1 MIMKKKVVSVMLCAA
16 MTAAVLA
23 GCGSSSAETVSEDT
37 SAAAEETED
46 AAAEET
52 AETAEA
58 DTEESAGGTL
68 VMGTNAEFPPY
79 EYYEGQEVVGI
90 DAEMAAAVAEKL
102 RMELKIEDMAFDS
115 LIPALSSGKV
125 DIVAAGMT
133 VTEDR
138 LASVNFS
145 DTYATGIQAIIVT
158 EDSDIASADDLVGK
172 TIGVQQG
179 TTGDL
184 YATDVEGATIE
195 RYAKGMEAVQSLSQG
210 KIDAVI
216 IASVVPDI
224 MHSLTSGVIK
234 YLHTTPVIVTPE
246 SDTGIRVNTE
256 NPSRTGPDRI
266 VNAVAGYEIAKGPA
280 IVIDFGTA
288 TTYDL
293 IGPDG
298 TLEACIIAPGIETA
312 GRSLWGGAAM
322 LPAIQIEKPD
332 TILARDTIA
341 GMQGGLVFGAIGQT
355 EYIVRKMKEESGY
368 ADAYVI
374 ATGGLGKIIAKETE
388 CIDLYEPRLTLNGL
402 RLIYERI
409 AQ

>member
-1 MIMKKKVVSVMLCAA
+1 MKKKVVSVMLCAA

-23 GCGSSSAETVSEDT
+23 GCGSSS
-37 SAAAEETED
+37 
-46 AAAEET
+46 

-102 RMELKIEDMAFDS
+102 GMELKIEDMAFDS

-216 IASVVPDI
+216 IDNEPANVFVSEVEGLKILDEAFATEDYAVAVAKDNEE
-224 MHSLTSGVIK
+224 L
-234 YLHTTPVIVTPE
+234 LE
-246 SDTGIRVNTE
+246 QVNTALAE
-256 NPSRTGPDRI
+256 LK
-266 VNAVAGYEIAKGPA
+266 E
-280 IVIDFGTA
+280 
-288 TTYDL
+288 
-293 IGPDG
+293 DG
-298 TLEACIIAPGIETA
+298 TLQPIVDKYITA
-312 GRSLWGGAAM
+312 
-322 LPAIQIEKPD
+322 E
-332 TILARDTIA
+332 
-341 GMQGGLVFGAIGQT
+341 
-355 EYIVRKMKEESGY
+355 
-368 ADAYVI
+368 
-374 ATGGLGKIIAKETE
+374 
-388 CIDLYEPRLTLNGL
+388 
-402 RLIYERI
+402 
-409 AQ
+409 

>member
-1 MIMKKKVVSVMLCAA
+1 MKKKVVSVMLCAA

-23 GCGSSSAETVSEDT
+23 GCGSSSAQTVSEDT

-102 RMELKIEDMAFDS
+102 GMELKIEDMAFDS

-216 IASVVPDI
+216 IDNEPANVFVSEVEGLKILDEAFATEDYAVAVAKDNEE
-224 MHSLTSGVIK
+224 L
-234 YLHTTPVIVTPE
+234 LE
-246 SDTGIRVNTE
+246 QVNTALAE
-256 NPSRTGPDRI
+256 LK
-266 VNAVAGYEIAKGPA
+266 E
-280 IVIDFGTA
+280 
-288 TTYDL
+288 
-293 IGPDG
+293 DG
-298 TLEACIIAPGIETA
+298 TLQAIVDKYITA
-312 GRSLWGGAAM
+312 
-322 LPAIQIEKPD
+322 E
-332 TILARDTIA
+332 
-341 GMQGGLVFGAIGQT
+341 
-355 EYIVRKMKEESGY
+355 
-368 ADAYVI
+368 
-374 ATGGLGKIIAKETE
+374 
-388 CIDLYEPRLTLNGL
+388 
-402 RLIYERI
+402 
-409 AQ
+409 

>member
-1 MIMKKKVVSVMLCAA
+1 MKKKVVSVMLCAA

-37 SAAAEETED
+37 SADAEETED

-102 RMELKIEDMAFDS
+102 GMELKIEDMAFDS

-216 IASVVPDI
+216 IDNEPANVFVSEVEGLKILDEAFATEDYAVAVAKDNEE
-224 MHSLTSGVIK
+224 L
-234 YLHTTPVIVTPE
+234 LE
-246 SDTGIRVNTE
+246 QVNTALAE
-256 NPSRTGPDRI
+256 LK
-266 VNAVAGYEIAKGPA
+266 E
-280 IVIDFGTA
+280 
-288 TTYDL
+288 
-293 IGPDG
+293 DG
-298 TLEACIIAPGIETA
+298 TLQAIVDKYITA
-312 GRSLWGGAAM
+312 
-322 LPAIQIEKPD
+322 E
-332 TILARDTIA
+332 
-341 GMQGGLVFGAIGQT
+341 
-355 EYIVRKMKEESGY
+355 
-368 ADAYVI
+368 
-374 ATGGLGKIIAKETE
+374 
-388 CIDLYEPRLTLNGL
+388 
-402 RLIYERI
+402 
-409 AQ
+409 

>member
-1 MIMKKKVVSVMLCAA
+1 MKKKVVSVMLCAA

-58 DTEESAGGTL
+58 DTEEIAGGTL

-79 EYYEGQEVVGI
+79 EYYKGQEVVGI

-102 RMELKIEDMAFDS
+102 GMELKIEDMAFDS

-216 IASVVPDI
+216 IDNEPANVFVSEVEGLKILDEAFATEDYAVAVAKDNEE
-224 MHSLTSGVIK
+224 L
-234 YLHTTPVIVTPE
+234 LE
-246 SDTGIRVNTE
+246 QVNTALAE
-256 NPSRTGPDRI
+256 LK
-266 VNAVAGYEIAKGPA
+266 E
-280 IVIDFGTA
+280 
-288 TTYDL
+288 
-293 IGPDG
+293 DG
-298 TLEACIIAPGIETA
+298 TLQAIVDKYITA
-312 GRSLWGGAAM
+312 
-322 LPAIQIEKPD
+322 E
-332 TILARDTIA
+332 
-341 GMQGGLVFGAIGQT
+341 
-355 EYIVRKMKEESGY
+355 
-368 ADAYVI
+368 
-374 ATGGLGKIIAKETE
+374 
-388 CIDLYEPRLTLNGL
+388 
-402 RLIYERI
+402 
-409 AQ
+409 

>member
-1 MIMKKKVVSVMLCAA
+1 MKKKVVSVMLCAA

-37 SAAAEETED
+37 SAAAEETEDAAAEETED

-102 RMELKIEDMAFDS
+102 GMELKIEDMAFDS

-216 IASVVPDI
+216 IDNEPANVFVSEVEGLKILDEAFATEDYAVAVAKDNEE
-224 MHSLTSGVIK
+224 L
-234 YLHTTPVIVTPE
+234 LE
-246 SDTGIRVNTE
+246 QVNTALAE
-256 NPSRTGPDRI
+256 LK
-266 VNAVAGYEIAKGPA
+266 E
-280 IVIDFGTA
+280 
-288 TTYDL
+288 
-293 IGPDG
+293 DG
-298 TLEACIIAPGIETA
+298 TLQAIVDKYITA
-312 GRSLWGGAAM
+312 
-322 LPAIQIEKPD
+322 E
-332 TILARDTIA
+332 
-341 GMQGGLVFGAIGQT
+341 
-355 EYIVRKMKEESGY
+355 
-368 ADAYVI
+368 
-374 ATGGLGKIIAKETE
+374 
-388 CIDLYEPRLTLNGL
+388 
-402 RLIYERI
+402 
-409 AQ
+409 

>member
-1 MIMKKKVVSVMLCAA
+1 MKKKVVSVMLCAA

-23 GCGSSSAETVSEDT
+23 GCGKSSAETVSEDT
-37 SAAAEETED
+37 SANEGETED

-102 RMELKIEDMAFDS
+102 GMELKIEDMAFDS

-172 TIGVQQG
+172 SIGVQQG

-216 IASVVPDI
+216 IDNEPANVFVSEVEGLKILDEAFATEDYAVAVAKDNEE
-224 MHSLTSGVIK
+224 L
-234 YLHTTPVIVTPE
+234 LE
-246 SDTGIRVNTE
+246 QVNTALAE
-256 NPSRTGPDRI
+256 LK
-266 VNAVAGYEIAKGPA
+266 E
-280 IVIDFGTA
+280 
-288 TTYDL
+288 
-293 IGPDG
+293 DG
-298 TLEACIIAPGIETA
+298 TLQAIVDKYITA
-312 GRSLWGGAAM
+312 
-322 LPAIQIEKPD
+322 E
-332 TILARDTIA
+332 
-341 GMQGGLVFGAIGQT
+341 
-355 EYIVRKMKEESGY
+355 
-368 ADAYVI
+368 
-374 ATGGLGKIIAKETE
+374 
-388 CIDLYEPRLTLNGL
+388 
-402 RLIYERI
+402 
-409 AQ
+409 

>member
-1 MIMKKKVVSVMLCAA
+1 MKKKVVSVMLCAA

-52 AETAEA
+52 AVTAEA

-102 RMELKIEDMAFDS
+102 GMELKIEDMAFDS

-216 IASVVPDI
+216 IDN
-224 MHSLTSGVIK
+224 
-234 YLHTTPVIVTPE
+234 E
-246 SDTGIRVNTE
+246 
-256 NPSRTGPDRI
+256 
-266 VNAVAGYEIAKGPA
+266 PA
-280 IVIDFGTA
+280 NVFVSEVEG
-288 TTYDL
+288 L
-293 IGPDG
+293 
-298 TLEACIIAPGIETA
+298 
-312 GRSLWGGAAM
+312 
-322 LPAIQIEKPD
+322 K
-332 TILARDTIA
+332 ILD
-341 GMQGGLVFGAIGQT
+341 
-355 EYIVRKMKEESGY
+355 
-368 ADAYVI
+368 
-374 ATGGLGKIIAKETE
+374 
-388 CIDLYEPRLTLNGL
+388 
-402 RLIYERI
+402 
-409 AQ
+409 

>member
-1 MIMKKKVVSVMLCAA
+1 MKKKVVSVMLCVA
-16 MTAAVLA
+16 MTAALMA
-23 GCGSSSAETVSEDT
+23 GCGSSSTETTSEDT
-37 SAAAEETED
+37 SAATEETEDTAAETED
-46 AAAEET
+46 AAEET
-52 AETAEA
+52 ADTAEA

-102 RMELKIEDMAFDS
+102 GMELKIEDMAFDS

-216 IASVVPDI
+216 IDNEPANVFVSEVEGLKILDEAFATEDYAVAVAKDNEE
-224 MHSLTSGVIK
+224 L
-234 YLHTTPVIVTPE
+234 LE
-246 SDTGIRVNTE
+246 QVNTALAE
-256 NPSRTGPDRI
+256 LK
-266 VNAVAGYEIAKGPA
+266 E
-280 IVIDFGTA
+280 
-288 TTYDL
+288 
-293 IGPDG
+293 DG
-298 TLEACIIAPGIETA
+298 TLQAIVDKYITA
-312 GRSLWGGAAM
+312 
-322 LPAIQIEKPD
+322 E
-332 TILARDTIA
+332 
-341 GMQGGLVFGAIGQT
+341 
-355 EYIVRKMKEESGY
+355 
-368 ADAYVI
+368 
-374 ATGGLGKIIAKETE
+374 
-388 CIDLYEPRLTLNGL
+388 
-402 RLIYERI
+402 
-409 AQ
+409 

>member
-1 MIMKKKVVSVMLCAA
+1 MKKKVVSVMLCAA

-23 GCGSSSAETVSEDT
+23 GCGSSSVETVSEDT

-102 RMELKIEDMAFDS
+102 GMELKIEDMAFDS

-216 IASVVPDI
+216 IDNEPANVFVSEVEGLKILDEAFATEDYAVAVAKDNEE
-224 MHSLTSGVIK
+224 L
-234 YLHTTPVIVTPE
+234 LE
-246 SDTGIRVNTE
+246 QVNTALAE
-256 NPSRTGPDRI
+256 LK
-266 VNAVAGYEIAKGPA
+266 E
-280 IVIDFGTA
+280 
-288 TTYDL
+288 
-293 IGPDG
+293 DG
-298 TLEACIIAPGIETA
+298 TLQAIVDKYITA
-312 GRSLWGGAAM
+312 
-322 LPAIQIEKPD
+322 E
-332 TILARDTIA
+332 
-341 GMQGGLVFGAIGQT
+341 
-355 EYIVRKMKEESGY
+355 
-368 ADAYVI
+368 
-374 ATGGLGKIIAKETE
+374 
-388 CIDLYEPRLTLNGL
+388 
-402 RLIYERI
+402 
-409 AQ
+409 

>member
-1 MIMKKKVVSVMLCAA
+1 MLCAA

-102 RMELKIEDMAFDS
+102 GMELKIEDMAFDS

-216 IASVVPDI
+216 IDNEPANVFVSEVEGLKILDEAFATEDYAVAVAKDNEE
-224 MHSLTSGVIK
+224 L
-234 YLHTTPVIVTPE
+234 LE
-246 SDTGIRVNTE
+246 QVNTALAE
-256 NPSRTGPDRI
+256 LK
-266 VNAVAGYEIAKGPA
+266 E
-280 IVIDFGTA
+280 
-288 TTYDL
+288 
-293 IGPDG
+293 DG
-298 TLEACIIAPGIETA
+298 TLQAIVDKYITA
-312 GRSLWGGAAM
+312 
-322 LPAIQIEKPD
+322 E
-332 TILARDTIA
+332 
-341 GMQGGLVFGAIGQT
+341 
-355 EYIVRKMKEESGY
+355 
-368 ADAYVI
+368 
-374 ATGGLGKIIAKETE
+374 
-388 CIDLYEPRLTLNGL
+388 
-402 RLIYERI
+402 
-409 AQ
+409 

>member
-216 IASVVPDI
+216 IDNEPANVFVSEVEGLKILDEAFATEDYAVAVAKDNEE
-224 MHSLTSGVIK
+224 L
-234 YLHTTPVIVTPE
+234 LE
-246 SDTGIRVNTE
+246 QVNTALAE
-256 NPSRTGPDRI
+256 LK
-266 VNAVAGYEIAKGPA
+266 E
-280 IVIDFGTA
+280 
-288 TTYDL
+288 
-293 IGPDG
+293 DG
-298 TLEACIIAPGIETA
+298 TLQAIVDKYITA
-312 GRSLWGGAAM
+312 
-322 LPAIQIEKPD
+322 E
-332 TILARDTIA
+332 
-341 GMQGGLVFGAIGQT
+341 
-355 EYIVRKMKEESGY
+355 
-368 ADAYVI
+368 
-374 ATGGLGKIIAKETE
+374 
-388 CIDLYEPRLTLNGL
+388 
-402 RLIYERI
+402 
-409 AQ
+409 

>member
-1 MIMKKKVVSVMLCAA
+1 MKKKVVSVMLCAA

-46 AAAEET
+46 VAAEET

-102 RMELKIEDMAFDS
+102 GMELKIEDMAFDS

-216 IASVVPDI
+216 IDNEPANVFVSEVEGLKILDEAFATEDYAVAVAKDNEE
-224 MHSLTSGVIK
+224 L
-234 YLHTTPVIVTPE
+234 LE
-246 SDTGIRVNTE
+246 QVNTALAE
-256 NPSRTGPDRI
+256 LK
-266 VNAVAGYEIAKGPA
+266 E
-280 IVIDFGTA
+280 
-288 TTYDL
+288 
-293 IGPDG
+293 DG
-298 TLEACIIAPGIETA
+298 TLQAIVDKYITA
-312 GRSLWGGAAM
+312 
-322 LPAIQIEKPD
+322 E
-332 TILARDTIA
+332 
-341 GMQGGLVFGAIGQT
+341 
-355 EYIVRKMKEESGY
+355 
-368 ADAYVI
+368 
-374 ATGGLGKIIAKETE
+374 
-388 CIDLYEPRLTLNGL
+388 
-402 RLIYERI
+402 
-409 AQ
+409 

>member
-1 MIMKKKVVSVMLCAA
+1 MLCAA

-37 SAAAEETED
+37 SAASEETED
-46 AAAEET
+46 AAAE
-52 AETAEA
+52 ETAEA

-102 RMELKIEDMAFDS
+102 GMELKIEDMAFDS

-216 IASVVPDI
+216 IDNEPANVFVSEVEGLKILDEAFATEDYAVAVAKDNEE
-224 MHSLTSGVIK
+224 L
-234 YLHTTPVIVTPE
+234 LE
-246 SDTGIRVNTE
+246 QVNTALAE
-256 NPSRTGPDRI
+256 LK
-266 VNAVAGYEIAKGPA
+266 E
-280 IVIDFGTA
+280 
-288 TTYDL
+288 
-293 IGPDG
+293 DG
-298 TLEACIIAPGIETA
+298 TLQAIVDKYITA
-312 GRSLWGGAAM
+312 
-322 LPAIQIEKPD
+322 E
-332 TILARDTIA
+332 
-341 GMQGGLVFGAIGQT
+341 
-355 EYIVRKMKEESGY
+355 
-368 ADAYVI
+368 
-374 ATGGLGKIIAKETE
+374 
-388 CIDLYEPRLTLNGL
+388 
-402 RLIYERI
+402 
-409 AQ
+409 

>member
-1 MIMKKKVVSVMLCAA
+1 MKKKVVSVMLCAA

-23 GCGSSSAETVSEDT
+23 GCGSSSAETVSEYT
-37 SAAAEETED
+37 SAASEETED
-46 AAAEET
+46 AAAE
-52 AETAEA
+52 ETAEA

-102 RMELKIEDMAFDS
+102 GMELKIEDMAFDS

-216 IASVVPDI
+216 IDNEPANVFVSEVEGLKILDEAFATEDYAVAVAKDNEE
-224 MHSLTSGVIK
+224 L
-234 YLHTTPVIVTPE
+234 LE
-246 SDTGIRVNTE
+246 QVNTALAE
-256 NPSRTGPDRI
+256 LK
-266 VNAVAGYEIAKGPA
+266 E
-280 IVIDFGTA
+280 
-288 TTYDL
+288 
-293 IGPDG
+293 DG
-298 TLEACIIAPGIETA
+298 TLQAIVDKYITA
-312 GRSLWGGAAM
+312 
-322 LPAIQIEKPD
+322 E
-332 TILARDTIA
+332 
-341 GMQGGLVFGAIGQT
+341 
-355 EYIVRKMKEESGY
+355 
-368 ADAYVI
+368 
-374 ATGGLGKIIAKETE
+374 
-388 CIDLYEPRLTLNGL
+388 
-402 RLIYERI
+402 
-409 AQ
+409 

>member
-1 MIMKKKVVSVMLCAA
+1 MKKKVVSVMLCAA

-102 RMELKIEDMAFDS
+102 GMELKIEDMAFDS

-216 IASVVPDI
+216 IDNEPANVFVSEVEGLKILDEAFATEDYAVAVAKDNEE
-224 MHSLTSGVIK
+224 L
-234 YLHTTPVIVTPE
+234 LE
-246 SDTGIRVNTE
+246 QVNTALAE
-256 NPSRTGPDRI
+256 LK
-266 VNAVAGYEIAKGPA
+266 E
-280 IVIDFGTA
+280 
-288 TTYDL
+288 
-293 IGPDG
+293 DG
-298 TLEACIIAPGIETA
+298 TLQAIVDKYITA
-312 GRSLWGGAAM
+312 
-322 LPAIQIEKPD
+322 E
-332 TILARDTIA
+332 
-341 GMQGGLVFGAIGQT
+341 
-355 EYIVRKMKEESGY
+355 
-368 ADAYVI
+368 
-374 ATGGLGKIIAKETE
+374 
-388 CIDLYEPRLTLNGL
+388 
-402 RLIYERI
+402 
-409 AQ
+409 

>member
-1 MIMKKKVVSVMLCAA
+1 MKKKVVSVMLCAA

-37 SAAAEETED
+37 SAASEETED

-58 DTEESAGGTL
+58 NTEESAGGTL

-102 RMELKIEDMAFDS
+102 GMELKIEDMAFDS

-216 IASVVPDI
+216 IDNEPANVFVSEVEGLKILDEAFATEDYAVAVAKDNEE
-224 MHSLTSGVIK
+224 L
-234 YLHTTPVIVTPE
+234 LE
-246 SDTGIRVNTE
+246 QVNTALAE
-256 NPSRTGPDRI
+256 LK
-266 VNAVAGYEIAKGPA
+266 E
-280 IVIDFGTA
+280 
-288 TTYDL
+288 
-293 IGPDG
+293 DG
-298 TLEACIIAPGIETA
+298 TLQAIVDKYITA
-312 GRSLWGGAAM
+312 
-322 LPAIQIEKPD
+322 E
-332 TILARDTIA
+332 
-341 GMQGGLVFGAIGQT
+341 
-355 EYIVRKMKEESGY
+355 
-368 ADAYVI
+368 
-374 ATGGLGKIIAKETE
+374 
-388 CIDLYEPRLTLNGL
+388 
-402 RLIYERI
+402 
-409 AQ
+409 

>member
-1 MIMKKKVVSVMLCAA
+1 MKKKVVSVMLCAA

-46 AAAEET
+46 AVAEET

-102 RMELKIEDMAFDS
+102 GMELKIEDMAFDS

-216 IASVVPDI
+216 IDNEPANVFVSEVEGLKILDEAFATEDYAVAVAKDNEE
-224 MHSLTSGVIK
+224 L
-234 YLHTTPVIVTPE
+234 LE
-246 SDTGIRVNTE
+246 QVNTALAE
-256 NPSRTGPDRI
+256 LK
-266 VNAVAGYEIAKGPA
+266 E
-280 IVIDFGTA
+280 
-288 TTYDL
+288 
-293 IGPDG
+293 DG
-298 TLEACIIAPGIETA
+298 TLQAIVDKYITA
-312 GRSLWGGAAM
+312 
-322 LPAIQIEKPD
+322 E
-332 TILARDTIA
+332 
-341 GMQGGLVFGAIGQT
+341 
-355 EYIVRKMKEESGY
+355 
-368 ADAYVI
+368 
-374 ATGGLGKIIAKETE
+374 
-388 CIDLYEPRLTLNGL
+388 
-402 RLIYERI
+402 
-409 AQ
+409 